1 VQAVGEFIIFADLLS
16 FNHATK
22 EISMYRYSA
31 RLRILALL
39 LPIVLGASYSH
50 AQTPKMKPLTVVS
63 PTQTYEGI
71 LIVRWADP
79 HPLLGSGG
87 ETRYALALADGSI
100 LSLQLTAQDGVA
112 QFYFNKRVI
121 VSGRAVAKRATSTSP
136 AVETIE
142 VDTIAP
148 SPMHSAA
155 PNVSASVVGTKKVI
169 FLLVKFQSEAAVP
182 HPPVFYTDLT
192 NPSTPP
198 AGEVF
203 PATIN
208 GFFLKTSY
216 NQFSWVGSVGGVG
229 GVGAPGGWL
238 TLPHPKSYYAP
249 CGWTGECAN
258 VEALGDDATALG
270 RAQGIVFT
278 DYDNINFV
286 LSNDLDCCAY
296 GGGYFSSVDS
306 KVYGATWEPP
316 WGQETG
322 VYSHEMGHSLGLP
335 HSGWVYYA
343 YDSPWD
349 IMSNRVEASGVTCG
363 SYASVNDGMTNSL
376 RCTEPGDGY
385 IAAHK
390 DYLGWIP
397 VANQVQ
403 TDNTPGS
410 GVNVNLEGASL
421 PLSSGL
427 KMIKICLAGFSCT
440 GSSARYLTVEAR
452 VKGLGTTSQYDN
464 GIYGEG
470 LIIHNVQM
478 DRPSIGGPCFFN
490 NQSGWAVPIDST
502 PGDYDS
508 TNCNEGGRTFPNYA
522 LYNAQWAPGQ
532 TYTNGTTIQV
542 LSRTGSSFNVSVA
555 TSGGGATAASFYVLT
570 PCRLIDTR
578 NANGTYGG
586 PSLNAG
592 VTRNF
597 PVIGQCGIP
606 TGVTSLSI
614 NVTSVSAASSGWL
627 TLFPGP
633 AGAQLPPVSTVN
645 YASGKTLANNAILR
659 VAADGTINVFNS
671 GPFGVHFIVDV
682 NGYFK

>member
-1 VQAVGEFIIFADLLS
+1 MHQ
-16 FNHATK
+16 H
-22 EISMYRYSA
+22 SA
-31 RLRILALL
+31 RLKILTLL
-39 LPIVLGASYSH
+39 LPIVFGSNISF
-50 AQTPKMKPLTVVS
+50 AQTPVTKQVTAVS
-63 PTQTYEGI
+63 PTLTYEGI
-71 LIVRWADP
+71 LTVRWADP
-79 HPLLGSGG
+79 KPLLGFGG

-100 LSLQLTAQDGVA
+100 LPLQLTVQDGVA
-112 QFYFNKRVI
+112 QFYFNKRVL
-121 VSGRAVAKRATSTSP
+121 VSGRAALKPATSTSP

-148 SPMHSAA
+148 SPMQPAA
-155 PNVSASVVGTKKVI
+155 PNVSASVSGTKKVI

-182 HPPVFYTDLT
+182 HPPVFYTDMT

-249 CGWTGECAN
+249 CGWTGVCAN
-258 VEALGDDATALG
+258 LQALGDDATALG

-278 DYDNINFV
+278 AYDNINFV
-286 LSNDLDCCAY
+286 LSNDLDCCAW
-296 GGGYFSSVDS
+296 GGGYFSSIDS
-306 KVYGATWEPP
+306 KAYGATWEPP

-322 VYSHEMGHSLGLP
+322 TYSHEMGHSLGLP

-343 YDSPWD
+343 YDSLWD
-349 IMSNRVEASGVTCG
+349 VMSGGAPASSVTCG
-363 SYASVNDGMTNSL
+363 SYASVNDGTTNSL
-376 RCTEPGDGY
+376 RCNEPGDGY

-397 VANQVQ
+397 GANQVQ
-403 TDNTPGS
+403 TDNTAGS
-410 GVNVNLEGASL
+410 AVNVNLEGASL

-427 KMIKICLAGFSCT
+427 KMIKICLAGFPCT
-440 GSSARYLTVEAR
+440 GASARYLTVEAR
-452 VKGLGTTSQYDN
+452 VKGQGTTSQYDN

-470 LIIHNVQM
+470 VIIHSVQM
-478 DRPSIGGPCFFN
+478 DRASIGGPCFFN
-490 NQSGWAVPIDST
+490 SSSGWAVPIDST

-508 TNCNEGGRTFPNYA
+508 VNCNEGGRTFPNYA
-522 LYNAQWAPGQ
+522 LYNAQWTPGQ

-542 LSRTGSSFNVSVA
+542 LSRTGSLFNVSVA
-555 TSGGGATAASFYVLT
+555 TSGGGATPAGFYVLP

-586 PSLNAG
+586 PSLNSG

-606 TGVTSLSI
+606 AGVTSLSI
-614 NVTSVSAASSGWL
+614 NVTSVSAASAGWL

-659 VAADGTINVFNS
+659 VAADGTINVYNS
-671 GPFGVHFIVDV
+671 GPFGVHFIVDI

>member
-1 VQAVGEFIIFADLLS
+1 MSRVS
-16 FNHATK
+16 FFNRAWK
-22 EISMYRYSA
+22 GMSMHQHSA
-31 RLRILALL
+31 RLKILTLL
-39 LPIVLGASYSH
+39 LPIVFGSNVSF
-50 AQTPKMKPLTVVS
+50 AQKPATKHVTVVS

-71 LIVRWADP
+71 LNVVWGDP
-79 HPLLGSGG
+79 HKDLDSGG
-87 ETRYALALADGSI
+87 ETRYTLALPDGTR
-100 LSLQLTAQDGVA
+100 LPLRLTAQDGVA
-112 QFYFNKRVI
+112 QFYFNKRVV
-121 VSGRAVAKRATSTSP
+121 VSGRSVPNPATSTSP
-136 AVETIE
+136 GGETIE

-148 SPMHSAA
+148 SPMLSGA
-155 PNVSASVVGTKKVI
+155 PNVSASVSGTKKVL
-169 FLLVKFQSEAAVP
+169 FLLAKFQGEAAVP

-229 GVGAPGGWL
+229 GLGAPGGWL

-249 CGWTGECAN
+249 CGWSSSCADISGL
-258 VEALGDDATALG
+258 AADAMALG

-278 DYDNINFV
+278 NFDNINFV
-286 LSNDLDCCAY
+286 LSNDLDCCAW
-296 GGGYFSSVDS
+296 GGGYFDPVDS

-316 WGQETG
+316 WGQDAA
-322 VYSHEMGHSLGLP
+322 VYVHEMGHSLGLP
-335 HSGWVYYA
+335 HSGWVYAA

-349 IMSNRVEASGVTCG
+349 MMSNSYASATVVDCG
-363 SYASVNDGMTNSL
+363 SYASVNSSGTNTMQC
-376 RCTEPGDGY
+376 REPGDGY

-397 VANQVQ
+397 GANQVQ

-410 GVNVNLEGASL
+410 AVNVNLEGASL

-427 KMIKICLAGFSCT
+427 KMIKICLAPFSCT

-452 VKGLGTTSQYDN
+452 VKGQGATSQYDN

-470 LIIHNVQM
+470 LIIHSVQM
-478 DRPSIGGPCFFN
+478 DRPPISGPCFFN
-490 NQSGWAVPIDST
+490 SQSGWAVPIDST

-508 TNCNEGGRTFPNYA
+508 TNCNAGGRTFPNYG
-522 LYNAQWAPGQ
+522 LYNAQWTPGQ
-532 TYTNGTTIQV
+532 TYTNGTSIQV
-542 LSRTGSSFNVSVA
+542 LSRTSSSFNVSVSTA
-555 TSGGGATAASFYVLT
+555 GGGGPPASLYLLT

-578 NANGTYGG
+578 NANGPYGG
-586 PSLNAG
+586 PSLSSGA
-592 VTRNF
+592 TRNF
-597 PVIGQCGIP
+597 QVVGQCGIP
-606 TGVTSLSI
+606 AGATSLSI
-614 NVTSVSAASSGWL
+614 NVTSVSSASAGWL

-633 AGAQLPPVSTVN
+633 SSAPLPAVSTIN
-645 YASGKTLANNAILR
+645 YATGKTRANNAILR
-659 VAADGTINVFNS
+659 VASDGTINVFNS
-671 GPFGVHFIVDV
+671 GPFGAHFIVDV

>member
-1 VQAVGEFIIFADLLS
+1 M
-16 FNHATK
+16 NRH
-22 EISMYRYSA
+22 SA
-31 RLRILALL
+31 HFRILALL
-39 LPIVLGASYSH
+39 LPVVLGASHSF
-50 AQTPKMKPLTVVS
+50 AQKPEMKPLMVVS
-63 PTQTYEGI
+63 PAPTYEGI
-71 LIVRWADP
+71 LTVKWGDP
-79 HPLLGSGG
+79 YRLDGSGG
-87 ETRYALALADGSI
+87 ETRYELALADGSI
-100 LSLQLTAQDGVA
+100 LPLQLTAQHGVA
-112 QFYFNKRVI
+112 HFYFNKRVI
-121 VSGRAVAKRATSTSP
+121 VSGRAVLKPATSTSP

-148 SPMHSAA
+148 SPMQPTA
-155 PNVSASVVGTKKVI
+155 PDVSASVSGTRKVI
-169 FLLVKFQSEAAVP
+169 FLLVKFQGEAAVP

-198 AGEVF
+198 AGEPF

-229 GVGAPGGWL
+229 GLGAPGGWL

-249 CGWTGECAN
+249 CGWSGACAN
-258 VEALGDDATALG
+258 LGALGDDATALG

-278 DYDNINFV
+278 NYDNINFV
-286 LSNDLDCCAY
+286 LSNDLDCCAW
-296 GGGYFSSVDS
+296 GGGYYSPVDAR
-306 KVYGATWEPP
+306 VYGATWEPP

-322 VYSHEMGHSLGLP
+322 TYSHELGHSLGLP
-335 HSGWVYYA
+335 HSGWVYSA

-349 IMSNRVEASGVTCG
+349 IMSDRAAASSVACG
-363 SYASVNDGMTNSL
+363 SYASVNSGTTNEL

-390 DYLGWIP
+390 DYLGWLP
-397 VANQVQ
+397 GANQVQ

-410 GVNVNLEGASL
+410 AVNVNLEAASL
-421 PLSSGL
+421 PLGSGL

-478 DRPSIGGPCFFN
+478 DRSPISGPCFFN

-508 TNCNEGGRTFPNYA
+508 TNCSDGGRTFPNYG
-522 LYNAQWAPGQ
+522 LYNAQWTPGQ
-532 TYTNGTTIQV
+532 TYTNGTKIQV
-542 LSRTGSSFNVSVA
+542 LSRTGSLFNVSVS
-555 TSGGGATAASFYVLT
+555 TSGGGATPASFYVLT

-597 PVIGQCGIP
+597 PVNGQCGIP
-606 TGVTSLSI
+606 AGVTSLSI
-614 NVTSVSAASSGWL
+614 NVTAVSAASAGWL

-633 AGAQLPPVSTVN
+633 AGAQLPAVSTIN
-645 YASGKTLANNAILR
+645 YATGKTLANNAVLR
-659 VAADGTINVFNS
+659 VATDGTINVFNS
-671 GPFGVHFIVDV
+671 GPFGVNFIVDV

>member
-1 VQAVGEFIIFADLLS
+1 MHQ
-16 FNHATK
+16 H
-22 EISMYRYSA
+22 SA
-31 RLRILALL
+31 RLKILTLL
-39 LPIVLGASYSH
+39 LPIVFGSNVSF
-50 AQTPKMKPLTVVS
+50 AQTPVTKRGTVVS

-71 LIVRWADP
+71 LNVVWGDP
-79 HPLLGSGG
+79 RTALDSGG
-87 ETRYALALADGSI
+87 ETRYTLALPDGTR
-100 LSLQLTAQDGVA
+100 LPLRLTAQDGVA
-112 QFYFNKRVI
+112 QFYFNKRVVI
-121 VSGRAVAKRATSTSP
+121 SGRSVPSPATSTSP
-136 AVETIE
+136 GGETIE
-142 VDTIAP
+142 VDAIAP
-148 SPMHSAA
+148 SPMLSGA
-155 PNVSASVVGTKKVI
+155 PNVSASVSGTKKVI

-182 HPPVFYTDLT
+182 HPPVFYTDMT

-203 PATIN
+203 PTTIN

-249 CGWTGECAN
+249 CGWSSVCSN
-258 VEALGDDATALG
+258 LSALGDDATALG
-270 RAQGIVFT
+270 RAEGIVFPN
-278 DYDNINFV
+278 YDNINFV
-286 LSNDLDCCAY
+286 LSNDLDCCAW

-322 VYSHEMGHSLGLP
+322 TYSHEMGHSLGLP

-349 IMSNRVEASGVTCG
+349 IMSDREEASGVTCG
-363 SYASVNDGMTNSL
+363 SYASVNSGGTNSL

-397 VANQVQ
+397 GANQVQ

-410 GVNVNLEGASL
+410 AVNVNLEGSSL

-452 VKGLGTTSQYDN
+452 VKGQGATSQYDN
-464 GIYGEG
+464 GIFGEG
-470 LIIHNVQM
+470 LIIHSVQM
-478 DRPSIGGPCFFN
+478 DRSPIGGPCFFN
-490 NQSGWAVPIDST
+490 QQSGWAVPIDST

-508 TNCNEGGRTFPNYA
+508 TNCNSGGRTFPNYG
-522 LYNAQWAPGQ
+522 LFNAQWTPGQ
-532 TYTNGTTIQV
+532 TYTNGTSIQV
-542 LSRTGSSFNVSVA
+542 LSRTGSSFNVSVS
-555 TSGGGATAASFYVLT
+555 TSGGGATAASFYLLT

-578 NANGTYGG
+578 NANGPYGG

-592 VTRNF
+592 ATRNF
-597 PVIGQCGIP
+597 QVAGQCGIP
-606 TGVTSLSI
+606 ADATSLSI
-614 NVTSVSAASSGWL
+614 NVTSVSSASAGWL

-633 AGAQLPPVSTVN
+633 SGAPLPAVSTIN
-645 YASGKTLANNAILR
+645 YVTGKTRANNAILR

-671 GPFGVHFIVDV
+671 GPFGAHFIVDV

>member
-1 VQAVGEFIIFADLLS
+1 MTNAILQFA
-16 FNHATK
+16 HA
-22 EISMYRYSA
+22 RVCA
-31 RLRILALL
+31 PLRILGLL
-39 LPIVLGASYSH
+39 LPIVFGSNYLL
-50 AQTPKMKPLTVVS
+50 AQTPATKQMTLVS

-71 LIVRWADP
+71 VIVNWGDP
-79 HPLLGSGG
+79 RPNVGSGG
-87 ETRYALALADGSI
+87 ETRYALALPDGRV
-100 LSLQLTAQDGVA
+100 LPLQLTAQDGVA
-112 QFYFNKRVI
+112 QFYFNQRVI
-121 VSGRAVAKRATSTSP
+121 ISGRTVPTPATSTSP
-136 AVETIE
+136 AGETIE
-142 VDTIAP
+142 VDAIAP
-148 SPMHSAA
+148 SPMRSGA
-155 PNVSASVVGTKKVI
+155 PDVSASVSGTKKVI
-169 FLLVKFQSEAAVP
+169 FLLVKFQGEAAVP
-182 HPPVFYTDLT
+182 HPPVFYTDIT

-229 GVGAPGGWL
+229 GLGAPGGWL

-249 CGWTGECAN
+249 CGWAGVCAN
-258 VEALGDDATALG
+258 LNALADDATALG

-278 DYDNINFV
+278 NYDNINFV
-286 LSNDLDCCAY
+286 LSNDLDCCAW

-306 KVYGATWEPP
+306 RFYGATWEPP

-322 VYSHEMGHSLGLP
+322 TYSHEMGHSNI
-335 HSGWVYYA
+335 VA
-343 YDSPWD
+343 
-349 IMSNRVEASGVTCG
+349 ATGVTCG
-363 SYASVNDGMTNSL
+363 SYASVNDGTTDSL

-397 VANQVQ
+397 AANQVQ
-403 TDNTPGS
+403 ADNTPGS
-410 GVNVNLEGASL
+410 SVNVNLEGASL
-421 PLSSGL
+421 PLGSGL

-452 VKGLGTTSQYDN
+452 IKGLGSTSQYDN
-464 GIYGEG
+464 GIFGEG
-470 LIIHNVQM
+470 LIIHSVQM
-478 DRPSIGGPCFFN
+478 DRPPIGGPCFFN

-508 TNCNEGGRTFPNYA
+508 TNCNAGGRTFPNYA
-522 LYNAQWAPGQ
+522 LFNAQWTPGQ
-532 TYTNGTTIQV
+532 TYANGTNIHV

-555 TSGGGATAASFYVLT
+555 TSGGGAAAAGFYLLT

-578 NANGTYGG
+578 NPNGPYGG
-586 PSLNAG
+586 PSLNG
-592 VTRNF
+592 GTTRN
-597 PVIGQCGIP
+597 VLVAGACGIP
-606 TGVTSLSI
+606 TGATSISV
-614 NVTSVSAASSGWL
+614 NVTAVSASSGGWL

-633 AGAQLPPVSTVN
+633 ASAPQPFVSTVN
-645 YASGKTLANNAILR
+645 YASGKTLANNAIVQ